1 MKLWRSKPFLL
12 HGFLVL
18 WIEGRVGLSCPLLPE
33 RRERVFILDN
43 MKLEMMKQNRM
54 GCRET
59 IKSRVSGR
67 YIQGIKQHLFDIQA
81 ELV

>member
-1 MKLWRSKPFLL
+1 MKLWRSKSFLL

-43 MKLEMMKQNRM
+43 MKLEMMKQNRVDA
-54 GCRET
+54 G
-59 IKSRVSGR
+59 KPLKAG
-67 YIQGIKQHLFDIQA
+67 
-81 ELV
+81 